1 MTVERAR
8 ALERLGF
15 VWSKR
20 DLVDWYSRLEELKQ
34 YKQEHGDCLVPNKYS
49 ANPQLGTWYV
59 YNQCVV
65 PMQAHFVFPLF
76 HLS

>member
-1 MTVERAR
+1 MMEGNQSSMTVERAR
-8 ALERLGF
+8 ALESLGF

-34 YKQEHGDCLVPNKYS
+34 YKKEHGDCLVPNKYS

-59 YNQCVV
+59 YT
-65 PMQAHFVFPLF
+65 
-76 HLS
+76 